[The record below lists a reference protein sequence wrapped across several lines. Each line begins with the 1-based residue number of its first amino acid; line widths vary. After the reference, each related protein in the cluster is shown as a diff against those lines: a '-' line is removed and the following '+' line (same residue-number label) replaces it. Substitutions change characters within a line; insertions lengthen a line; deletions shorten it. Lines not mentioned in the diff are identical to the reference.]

1 MPPATEITLQSV
13 SKTYHMGQVAVHA
26 LREIDLEISAGELL
40 VVRGPSGSGKT
51 TLLNLI
57 GGLDTPSSGK
67 ITVGSV
73 DIAGY
78 DEKKLEQYRRMQVGF
93 IFQFFNL
100 LPTLT
105 ARENVEFA
113 LELVEDDRDKI
124 RDKALE
130 LLGRVGLD
138 DRADHFPSQLS
149 GGEQQRVAIA
159 RALSKD
165 PPILLADEPTGNL
178 DLEMGRKVLKVIQ
191 ELSQKDGRTVII
203 VTHNAAIAAMAQ
215 RVVHLRDGRIKSVEV
230 NKRPLDADE
239 VEW

>member
-113 LELVEDDRDKI
+113 LELVEDDHDKI
-124 RDKALE
+124 REKALE

>member
-1 MPPATEITLQSV
+1 MPPATEITLRSV
-13 SKTYHMGQVAVHA
+13 SKTYHMGQVVVHA
-26 LREIDLEISAGELL
+26 LREIDLQISAGELL

-57 GGLDTPSSGK
+57 GGLDIPSSGK

-113 LELVEDDRDKI
+113 LELVEVDRDKI
-124 RDKALE
+124 REKALE

-138 DRADHFPSQLS
+138 DRADHFPGQLS

-159 RALSKD
+159 RALSKN
-165 PPILLADEPTGNL
+165 PSILLADEPTGNL

-215 RVVHLRDGRIKSVEV
+215 RVVHLRDGRIRSVEI
-230 NKRPLDADE
+230 NKRPLDAEE

>member
-1 MPPATEITLQSV
+1 MPRATEITLLSV

-124 RDKALE
+124 REKALE

-191 ELSQKDGRTVII
+191 DLSQKDGRTVII

>member
-1 MPPATEITLQSV
+1 MPHATEITLRSV

-78 DEKKLEQYRRMQVGF
+78 DEKELEQYRRMTVGF

-113 LELVEDDRDKI
+113 LELVEDDRDEI
-124 RDKALE
+124 REKALE
-130 LLGRVGLD
+130 LLGKVGLD

-165 PPILLADEPTGNL
+165 PSILLADEPTGNL

-215 RVVHLRDGRIKSVEV
+215 RVVHLRDGRIRSVEV
-230 NKRPLDADE
+230 NERPLDADE

>member
-1 MPPATEITLQSV
+1 MPRATEITLLSV

-124 RDKALE
+124 REKALE

-215 RVVHLRDGRIKSVEV
+215 RVVHLRDGRIKSIEV

>member
-124 RDKALE
+124 REKALE